1 MVRLTLRLLTSVAK
15 KAHVQAQMEH
25 YSKFSPSPL
34 SIKQFLDFGMEDGNC
49 PRSFS
54 FLKHEL
60 PVRIC
65 NIMKEINLLPEKLL
79 QMPSARTVKGW
90 YQQTL
95 EDLLEYEDA
104 DEESIE
110 MNYRFTEQ
118 LITIRNRHSNVVETM
133 AQAVLEMRESYDY
146 DQNEENN
153 IQYFLNR
160 FYISRISIRMLI
172 NQHTLLFGSAPKTH
186 PRHIGSI
193 DPNTD
198 VVAVVADAYDSA
210 RFLCDQYY
218 LASPDVEIT
227 TINAKDETSNIHI
240 VYVPSHL
247 YHILFELFK
256 NSMRAVME
264 HKGPSATEYPK
275 IKVLI
280 TKGNH
285 DLTIRMSDE
294 GGGIPRSQIDQLFNY
309 MYTTAPTPPKPGV
322 STIPPLAGYGY
333 GLPISRLY
341 AKYFHGDL
349 TLTSMEGY
357 GTDAMVYLKVLSSE
371 ANELLPIYNHAV
383 NRHYRANLP
392 ASDWSSPMGGFRS
405 FSMSGGSSRHF

>member
-1 MVRLTLRLLTSVAK
+1 MLPAGWAVTVFSQFMKSL
-15 KAHVQAQMEH
+15 
-25 YSKFSPSPL
+25 YS
-34 SIKQFLDFGMEDGNC
+34 MEDGNG
-49 PRSFS
+49 PQSFS

-95 EDLLEYEDA
+95 EDLLEFEDS
-104 DEESIE
+104 DDKCI
-110 MNYRFTEQ
+110 NLNTKFTEQ

-133 AQAVLEMRESYDY
+133 AQAVLEMRESYEY
-146 DQNEENN
+146 DQHEENN

-198 VVAVVADAYDSA
+198 VVSVVADAYDSA
-210 RFLCDQYY
+210 KFLCDQYY
-218 LASPDVEIT
+218 LASPDVEIK
-227 TINAKDETSNIHI
+227 TINSKDDSNNIHI

-264 HKGPSATEYPK
+264 HKGPSATDFPK

-280 TKGNH
+280 TKGQQ

-294 GGGIPRSQIDQLFNY
+294 GGGIPRTQIDQLFNY
-309 MYTTAPTPPKPGV
+309 MYTTAPTHLNLV
-322 STIPPLAGYGY
+322 S
-333 GLPISRLY
+333 LPFHLWLY

-357 GTDAMVYLKVLSSE
+357 GTDALIYLKVLSSE

-383 NRHYRANLP
+383 NRHYRANLTV
-392 ASDWSSPMGGFRS
+392 SDWSSPMGGFRS
-405 FSMSGGSSRHF
+405 LSLNSSRHF